1 MPLLQAQNMQKKFLQ
16 SKDVKQKF
24 SSKTVQ
30 KLTQIKVLWKL
41 QEMQIK
47 F

>member
-16 SKDVKQKF
+16 SKDVKQK
-24 SSKTVQ
+24 SSPKMVQ
-30 KLTQIKVLWKL
+30 KLNQIKTYWKL
-41 QEMQIK
+41 QGMQIK